1 MFLEG
6 NTLALKNMKIVVE
19 RSKCIS
25 CGSCAAVC
33 PRYFEMTDD
42 GKAHLMDSK
51 NIGENEELEVV
62 EPGCACDAVDV
73 CPVQIIKIG

>member
-1 MFLEG
+1 
-6 NTLALKNMKIVVE
+6 MKIIVE

-33 PRYFEMTDD
+33 PQFFEMTED
-42 GKAHLMDSK
+42 GKAHLKDSK
-51 NIGENEELEVV
+51 IVGENEELEVL
-62 EPGCACDAVDV
+62 ESGCAKDAAEV